1 MLIPGAVPGEKREK
15 MEEMQRQTT
24 KRKAETRRKALNI
37 IRNANRA
44 AQQAAMALAYLDA
57 ESQSIEDLAGDA
69 LQAALHDLEAAIN
82 LGVRQ

>member
-1 MLIPGAVPGEKREK
+1 MK
-15 MEEMQRQTT
+15 EMQRQTT

-57 ESQSIEDLAGDA
+57 ESQSIEDLADDA
-69 LQAALHDLEAAIN
+69 LQAALHDLETATN
-82 LGVRQ
+82 